1 MALGGA
7 GIQGMSVQIAE
18 VAVPRQIFHEILSLV
33 AWACAAVATVL
44 AFFKLVPVT
53 TVYFSNWNEWVV
65 KGITLGGAF
74 FGTLIIVSVITVRF
88 SNMIQDSPIG
98 ALDRTAGFI
107 FGLCRGLLLVA
118 IAFFF
123 LFWLV
128 PKNVQPEAIRDAKS
142 RVILLGTADWLI
154 SLLPED
160 LQQSISTWVKR
171 RKEGEPEQ

>member
-1 MALGGA
+1 MFD
-7 GIQGMSVQIAE
+7 
-18 VAVPRQIFHEILSLV
+18 IFLIVVMLVSGLLAMVRGLMREILSLV

-53 TVYFSNWNEWVV
+53 TLYFSNWNEWIV

>member
-1 MALGGA
+1 MFD
-7 GIQGMSVQIAE
+7 
-18 VAVPRQIFHEILSLV
+18 IFLIVVMLVSGLLAMVRGLMREILSLV
-33 AWACAAVATVL
+33 AWACAAIATVF
-44 AFFKLVPVT
+44 AFFKLVPIT
-53 TVYFSNWNEWVV
+53 TLYFSNWNEWVV

-107 FGLCRGLLLVA
+107 FGLGRGLLLVA